1 MASTL
6 TRSLSL
12 RLIFF
17 FWGGGG
23 YLKDEVYKQRPAT
36 TEELK
41 DSIRQNATKI
51 PPEMTVRLLENFRS
65 RLNRLKQQIANR
77 GHRLEDVIFTPN
89 E

>member
-6 TRSLSL
+6 TRSRSL

-17 FWGGGG
+17 WGGG
-23 YLKDEVYKQRPAT
+23 YLKAEVYKHRPAT

-51 PPEMTVRLLENFRS
+51 PPEMTVGCWKTLEV
-65 RLNRLKQQIANR
+65 
-77 GHRLEDVIFTPN
+77 D
-89 E
+89 